1 MTEHMKPD
9 LNKTEQPN
17 QVSSNEL
24 LDDLWFINNSI
35 WMLEGISNKYIDLT
49 EHISRLIDVKNRLT
63 QIRSNAKD
71 KACHE

>member
-9 LNKTEQPN
+9 LNKTEKPK

-35 WMLEGISNKYIDLT
+35 WMLEGISNKSIDLT

-63 QIRSNAKD
+63 QIISND
-71 KACHE
+71 